1 MNHVFKTKW
10 SVAHQGYVVT
20 DEHHAS
26 KTKANKSVVALAV
39 ASMMMLAGSAS
50 AAYVEPGFF
59 ATSSDNVVAAQ
70 KSWENAEYEKDW
82 GLRAMKASKAYALG
96 FTGQN
101 TKVAVMD
108 SAAVIQKH
116 SELSGDRFSATHV
129 KGEYGMSG
137 NRYPQSVTSTK
148 PGQPFEKGEK
158 YDVTGEWI
166 PNVNCSHGTHVTGT
180 VGANRDGKEFHGVA
194 FGSNIVVGNTGATD
208 NNNYGPY
215 QDYDFFYAGWKALA
229 DDLNASNG
237 EHRGGVINNSWGTN
251 IKVVQV
257 FKRVTVDANGDG
269 QPDVDKNGKPVLDWE
284 YDHDLRPGEKIEVAD
299 LDTTVVGAL
308 TTSTGGIAADT
319 LQESEYEYFYHR
331 KEYQDEYAGTD
342 HAGKSFVDAAYDAVK
357 GTNVVQIFTT
367 GNVNRANPFYRPLY
381 PYFNPEAE
389 KHWIAVAGLG
399 REFDENNKWTG
410 KYKLTS
416 GFVEAG
422 LGKWWTV
429 AAPSNGVYSSVV
441 YDGVILG
448 LKDHKLGDL
457 GYASFSGTS
466 MAAPHVA
473 GAMGVLMSRYQDM
486 NAIQV
491 RDVMFTTANHYNPD
505 GSLMEGWH
513 NNKPGQPNTVGSLPK
528 DGEVSDRMG
537 WGVPDLD
544 KGMYGPGQF
553 LGKFDYNMANT
564 KLDVWTNNISN
575 VALDQRR
582 AEDEAWLKDYDK
594 NLNADDF
601 VLGDQFVVKDGTEDQ
616 FDHIIDK
623 ADAKKWR
630 AEYYAKRKAAI
641 EAKLANGEYEGSL
654 VKRGAGTLVMTG
666 NNSYRGGTTV
676 EGGKL
681 LGFAESFGVTGDDAT
696 ASANGKVVV
705 NGGTFGLLEKYN
717 DQLTMKGELV
727 AGKHDPQGSNEVAVP
742 KHSVD
747 VTVNKGGTFQ
757 ITADQAVTMGNLEF
771 KDGAAFTVGSED
783 VAVFK
788 KAYAGEAQTGTVNVA
803 NVTGANLATANS
815 DYAFFKAELKADGNK
830 LTGTL
835 SRDKNASFATYAQNS
850 NGHAIASALEAAG
863 NGALYD
869 TLIGASKGDVT
880 KTYNSLGDDFVL
892 NTRNAG
898 IANGMLLARAVKDQA
913 AGIGEGRAVEMDEG
927 TARLWATGIG
937 SKSTVDYGMSDMDS
951 DFYAGLVGAE
961 VDVADS
967 TKVGVF
973 FGAGSTENK
982 AAGQKAKSDDIHV
995 GAYGVTN
1002 VNDFAASYGFVYSHL
1017 DADVTR
1023 SLQVG
1028 SQLGM
1033 NAFSGKTDLTQIF
1046 GEVAYKGLN
1055 TTGYSVEPYFGL
1067 SWIHAES
1074 DAFNEQVGNMKFA
1087 TTPADQ
1093 DVQVTTLGVRGAL
1106 PFTFGSAQM
1115 AVKGDLAWNHFFGDT
1130 EAEAAMNL
1138 GGSAVA
1144 NLKGGELGD
1153 MASVGLGL
1161 EAKVGKMTTM
1171 GVSYT
1176 GAYDGDIT
1184 SHGISANVRF
1194 NF

>member
-1 MNHVFKTKW
+1 MNRVFKTKW
-10 SVAHQGYVVT
+10 SVAHHEYVVT
-20 DEHHAS
+20 DEHHS
-26 KTKANKSVVALAV
+26 TKTKANKSVVALAV

-50 AAYVEPGFF
+50 AAYVEPGFV
-59 ATSSDNVVAAQ
+59 ATSSDNVTAAQ
-70 KSWENAEYEKDW
+70 KSWETEEYKKDW
-82 GLRAMKASKAYALG
+82 GLEAMHASKAYALG
-96 FTGQN
+96 FYGQN
-101 TKVAVMD
+101 TKVAIMD
-108 SAAVIQKH
+108 SGALLQKH
-116 SELSGDRFSATHV
+116 PELAGDRFSATHV

-137 NRYPQSVTSTK
+137 NRYPQDVSATN
-148 PGQPFEKGEK
+148 PGKPFEKGEK
-158 YDVTGEWI
+158 FEVTGEWM
-166 PNVNCSHGTHVTGT
+166 PNVNDNHGTHVVGT
-180 VGANRDGKEFHGVA
+180 VGANRDGNEFHGVA
-194 FGSNIVVGNTGATD
+194 WGSDILSSNTGATD
-208 NNNYGPY
+208 NNNYGPF
-215 QDYDFFYAGWKALA
+215 QDYDFFYAGWKATADNLA
-229 DDLNASNG
+229 ASNG
-237 EHRGGVINNSWGTN
+237 EKRGGVINNSWGTN
-251 IKVVQV
+251 IRVQYLLV
-257 FKRVTVDANGDG
+257 SYINDDG
-269 QPDVDKNGKPVLDWE
+269 KLAWKGYKDKDGNYVYLKAGEDSAKALEALSKELGLGTDQTKKDNIAWGK
-284 YDHDLRPGEKIEVAD
+284 
-299 LDTTVVGAL
+299 TSL
-308 TTSTGGIAADT
+308 TTNTR
-319 LQESEYEYFYHR
+319 QEAEYEYFFSKMAYE
-331 KEYQDEYAGTD
+331 KEYAGTD

-367 GNVNRANPFYRPLY
+367 GNRNMDNPYYRPLY

-389 KHWIAVAGLG
+389 KHWIAVAGLWRDIDG
-399 REFDENNKWTG
+399 S
-410 KYKLTS
+410 YKLED
-416 GFVEAG
+416 GFNEAG
-422 LGKWWTV
+422 LAKYWTV
-429 AAPSNGVYSSVV
+429 AAPGDNIYSTIVGKDPS
-441 YDGVILG
+441 ITESKNP
-448 LKDHKLGDL
+448 LKPAFGEP
-457 GYASFSGTS
+457 GYGYKTGTS
-466 MAAPHVA
+466 MSAPHVA

-486 NAIQV
+486 SAIQV
-491 RDVMFTTANHYNPD
+491 RDVMFTTANHYNED
-505 GSLMEGWH
+505 KTVMEGWADK
-513 NNKPGQPNTVGSLPK
+513 NGTIRK

-553 LGKFDYNMANT
+553 LGKFDYDMSNT
-564 KLDVWTNNISN
+564 KLDVWSNNISN

-582 AEDEAWLKDYDK
+582 AEDEQWLKDYDK
-594 NLNADDF
+594 NLNADDY
-601 VLGDQFVVKDGTEDQ
+601 VLGEDWNVLNGTLDTGDHVVSKE
-616 FDHIIDK
+616 
-623 ADAKKWR
+623 DAKKWR
-630 AEYYAKRKAAI
+630 AEYFAKRKAAI

-681 LGFAESFGVTGDDAT
+681 LGFAESFGVTGDDAK

-717 DQLTMKGELV
+717 DQFTMKGELV
-727 AGKHDPQGSNEVAVP
+727 AGKHDPQGQNEVAVLE
-742 KHSVD
+742 HSVD

-757 ITADQAVTMGNLEF
+757 ITAGQSVTMGNLEF
-771 KDGAAFTVGSED
+771 KDGAGFTVGSED
-783 VAVFK
+783 VDVLK
-788 KAYAGEAQTGTVNVA
+788 EAYAGKDQKGTVTVDK
-803 NVTGANLATANS
+803 VTGADLAVANP
-815 DYAFFKAELKADGNK
+815 DYAFFKTELKADGNK

-835 SRDKNASFATYAQNS
+835 SRDKNASFATYAQNA
-850 NGHAIASALEAAG
+850 NGQAIAGALEAAG

-913 AGIGEGRAVEMDEG
+913 AGIGEGRAVEMGEG

-982 AAGQKAKSDDIHV
+982 ATGQKAKSDDIHV

-1074 DAFNEQVGNMKFA
+1074 DAFNEQVGNVKFA

-1093 DVQVTTLGVRGAL
+1093 DVQVTTFGVRGAL

-1115 AVKGDLAWNHFFGDT
+1115 AVKGDLAWNHLFGDT

-1184 SHGISANVRF
+1184 SHGVTANVRF